1 MDYMFYNSYKL
12 KEIKGIHK
20 FNASKVIDMSFMFNK
35 CKELKYLDISNF
47 GISKLC
53 NIGCM
58 FSGCEKLKL
67 KEKNK

>member
-1 MDYMFYNSYKL
+1 
-12 KEIKGIHK
+12 
-20 FNASKVIDMSFMFNK
+20 MSFMFNK

-58 FSGCEKLKL
+58 FSGCEKLNL